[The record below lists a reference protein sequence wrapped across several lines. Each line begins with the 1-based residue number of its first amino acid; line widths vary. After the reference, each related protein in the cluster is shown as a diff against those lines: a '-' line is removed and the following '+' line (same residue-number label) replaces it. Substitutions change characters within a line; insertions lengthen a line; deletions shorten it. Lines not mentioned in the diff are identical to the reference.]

1 MRGVL
6 GTIGVVCVLAGIVW
20 LGQGLNLIHGSFM
33 SGEGRWALIGAVALA
48 VGVVLLVAAWRP
60 RRPSFGD

>member
-6 GTIGVVCVLAGIVW
+6 ATIGVVCSLAGIVW

-33 SGEGRWALIGAVALA
+33 SGEGRWALIGAITLA
-48 VGVVLLVAAWRP
+48 VGVVLLGGAWRL
-60 RRPSFGD
+60 RRSVA